1 MLWRKKITV
10 MLLILLLGLAV
21 TWAAINRK
29 TITQRAVSVKDTF
42 TRFAAKIPLIG
53 KIFTAKTD
61 VTEKTEE
68 EKPPEEAAPIEVKAF
83 KITQI
88 HFTDTLPFIGS
99 IRGFKQIDLH
109 FEINGI
115 VSGFNFREGD
125 LVEEGDIIA
134 EIHHEDAQLKVKFR
148 EAKLGAAKTRMMA
161 SKKKLEQH
169 QLLAGIGAILKV
181 KLEEV
186 ELEYQNT
193 VEEFKAAQIELE
205 SAKLEMEKTYLRS
218 PIDGVLENK
227 DIETGEYVT
236 SNVKIAGIGQ
246 ISEVYIEMGIIEKD
260 LERISLGQKMKFKVD
275 TYSDEE
281 FEGEIDNIF
290 PTIEGKSR
298 TITVWARVPNPQNKL
313 LSGMFSRG
321 TITVYEKEDAII
333 IPPLGIEKTD
343 EGYKVFVIDSENIIH
358 PKIVD
363 VEYTGNPEYWVIA
376 SGLEPDELTVN
387 EVVTA
392 QLSQLKEGDKV
403 EILETEEYTF

>member
-1 MLWRKKITV
+1 MQWRKKITV
-10 MLLILLLGLAV
+10 MLLIILVGLAV
-21 TWAAINRK
+21 TWTAINRK
-29 TITQRAVSVKDTF
+29 DIAQKAAAAKNTF

-61 VTEKTEE
+61 LAKKAEE
-68 EKPPEEAAPIEVKAF
+68 EKPPEEAKPIEVKAF

-109 FEINGI
+109 FEING
-115 VSGFNFREGD
+115 VVASFNFREGD
-125 LVEEGDIIA
+125 LLEEGDIIA
-134 EIHHEDAQLKVKFR
+134 EIKHEDSQLKVKFR
-148 EAKLGAAKTRMMA
+148 EAKLGSAKTRMMA
-161 SKKKLEQH
+161 TGKKLEQH
-169 QLLAGIGAILKV
+169 QKLAEIGAILKV
-181 KLEEV
+181 KLEEI

-193 VEEFKAAQIELE
+193 ADEFKAAQIELE
-205 SAKLEMEKTYLRS
+205 SAKLELEKTYLRS

-227 DIETGEYVT
+227 DVEAGEYVT
-236 SNVKIAGIGQ
+236 SNVQVAGIGE
-246 ISEVYIEMGIIEKD
+246 ISEVYLEMGIIEKD
-260 LERISLGQKMKFKVD
+260 LERISLGQKIKFKVD
-275 TYSDEE
+275 TYPDEE

-298 TITVWARVPNPQNKL
+298 TLTVWARVPNPQNKL
-313 LSGMFSRG
+313 LSGMFARG
-321 TITVYEKEDAII
+321 GITVYEKEDAII
-333 IPPLGIEKTD
+333 IPPLGVEKTD

-358 PKIVD
+358 PRIVD

-376 SGLEPDELTVN
+376 SGLEPGEVTVN